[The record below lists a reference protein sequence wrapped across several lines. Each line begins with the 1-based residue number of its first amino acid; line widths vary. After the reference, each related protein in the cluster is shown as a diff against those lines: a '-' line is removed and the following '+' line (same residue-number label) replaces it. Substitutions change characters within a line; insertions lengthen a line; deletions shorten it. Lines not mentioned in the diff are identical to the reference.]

1 MSSISII
8 GTGNMARA
16 IGALAVEGGN
26 TVEVIGRDQSK
37 AAALAGA
44 LGGSATTG
52 EFGAAP
58 AGDIVILA
66 LLFDSVLP
74 VVAEYGNA
82 LADKVIVD
90 ISNPFNA
97 TADGLAI
104 PDDTS
109 VALEVAKA
117 APAGASVVKA
127 FNTVFGHVL
136 EKGRTP
142 DVFIAGDHAQAK
154 ARVSTFIESLGMRPL
169 DVGGLNMAHW
179 LEGTA
184 LVLMGLARHGLDN
197 FDVALGATE
206 FPG

>member
-16 IGALAVEGGN
+16 IGALAVAGGN
-26 TVEVIGRDQSK
+26 TVEIIGRDPSK
-37 AAALAGA
+37 AADLATA
-44 LGGSATTG
+44 LGGAATG
-52 EFGAAP
+52 QFGTVP
-58 AGDIVILA
+58 AGDIVIVA
-66 LLFDSVLP
+66 LRYADVVP
-74 VVAEYGNA
+74 VVTQYGDA
-82 LADKVIVD
+82 LAGKVIVD

-97 TADGLAI
+97 PADGLAI

-109 VALEVAKA
+109 IAQEVAKA
-117 APAGASVVKA
+117 APADASVVKA
-127 FNTVFGHVL
+127 FNTIFGHVL
-136 EKGRTP
+136 EKNRTVDAFFAGDDAP
-142 DVFIAGDHAQAK
+142 AKAGVSEFIA
-154 ARVSTFIESLGMRPL
+154 SLGLRPL

-179 LEGTA
+179 LEGIG